1 MKEKFMGT
9 KELSAYLGCTKW
21 TVYRYNDL
29 GLPSYKVNGQ
39 FCYRQTEV
47 DDWIK
52 NFRIRRILP
61 VLETTVVQTVFHN
74 KGERKDDMAKNAKSK
89 NRLSFPYGQAY
100 QRKPGGNWTLD
111 YKDKHGKRI
120 QVVSKFAVT
129 PGQAKQALEK
139 AVYEEHFGKPEL
151 PRIIFGEFAVMYL
164 EDYAETNKK
173 SWRTDEG
180 YIKHMKEF
188 FKGRYIDT
196 ITQQDIERYKLAR
209 KKHRAQKYKK
219 GDVTLSTVNKSLQI
233 LSKMFSCAISWGYL
247 DSNPCKGVKK
257 YSEASYR
264 RTRVLSEDEEAKL
277 LKAVVPEYLKQM
289 IQLFLN
295 TGLRRK
301 ELFQLEWKDVDFKQR
316 QLYIRETKT
325 QQSRYV
331 PMNEM
336 VEDILKVLY
345 RNRSNDLVFVN
356 PKTSKKFVDIRR
368 AFYGACRRAEIK
380 DLLLLDLRRSFATR
394 ILLAGCDIITVQQL
408 LGHTSVTTTQIYTQ
422 TNQDQKTRAVS
433 LLDPKRE
440 TICDVAVTFKEE
452 KLVNYGFSIN

>member
-1 MKEKFMGT
+1 MGT
-9 KELSAYLGCTKW
+9 K
-21 TVYRYNDL
+21 
-29 GLPSYKVNGQ
+29 P
-39 FCYRQTEV
+39 
-47 DDWIK
+47 
-52 NFRIRRILP
+52 
-61 VLETTVVQTVFHN
+61 
-74 KGERKDDMAKNAKSK
+74 KSR

-100 QRKPGGNWTLD
+100 QRKLGGNWTLD
-111 YKDKHGKRI
+111 YKDKDGKRI
-120 QVVSKFAVT
+120 QVVCKFAVT

-139 AVYEEHFGKPEL
+139 AVYEAHFGKPEL
-151 PRIIFGEFAVMYL
+151 PRITLGELSVMYVQ
-164 EDYAETNKK
+164 DYAATNKK

-188 FKGRYIDT
+188 FKGRHIDT
-196 ITQQDIERYKLAR
+196 LTQQDIEKYKLAR

-219 GDVTLSTVNKSLQI
+219 GDVTLTTVNKAVQI
-233 LSKMFSCAISWGYL
+233 LSKMFSCAIVWGYL

-257 YSEASYR
+257 YPEASFR
-264 RTRVLSEDEEAKL
+264 RTRVLSEDEETKL

-289 IQLFLN
+289 IRIFLN

-301 ELFQLEWKDVDFKQR
+301 ELFQLDWKDVDFKQR

-325 QQSRYV
+325 EKSRYV

-336 VEDILKVLY
+336 VEDILRVLY

-356 PKTSKKFVDIRR
+356 PKTGKKFVDIRR
-368 AFYGACRRAEIK
+368 AFYGACRRAGIE
-380 DLLLLDLRRSFATR
+380 DLLLLDLRRTFATR
-394 ILLAGCDIITVQQL
+394 LLQAGCDIITVQQL

-440 TICDVAVTFKEE
+440 IICDTAVTFKEE